1 MSSQSSTELQLL
13 QGILGSC
20 SGTMNNLIV
29 TKTGVVYLKPIKKK
43 KERVIRER
51 HR

>member
-1 MSSQSSTELQLL
+1 MSSQSLTELQLL

-43 KERVIRER
+43 KERVIREK

>member
-1 MSSQSSTELQLL
+1 MSNQSSTELQLL

-20 SGTMNNLIV
+20 SGVMNNLIV

-43 KERVIRER
+43 KERVIRENR
-51 HR
+51 R

>member
-1 MSSQSSTELQLL
+1 MSSQSSTDLQLL

-43 KERVIRER
+43 KERVIREKR
-51 HR
+51 R

>member
-20 SGTMNNLIV
+20 SGVMNNLVI

-43 KERVIRER
+43 KERVIRENR
-51 HR
+51 R

>member
-43 KERVIRER
+43 KERVIREI

>member
-1 MSSQSSTELQLL
+1 MSSKSSTELQLL

-20 SGTMNNLIV
+20 SGTMNNLVI

-43 KERVIRER
+43 KERVIRENR
-51 HR
+51 R

>member
-1 MSSQSSTELQLL
+1 MSSHSSTEIQLL

-20 SGTMNNLIV
+20 SGTMNNLVI

-43 KERVIRER
+43 KERVIRENR
-51 HR
+51 R

>member
-1 MSSQSSTELQLL
+1 MNSQSSTDLQLL
-13 QGILGSC
+13 QGILGSF
-20 SGTMNNLIV
+20 SGTINNLIV

>member
-20 SGTMNNLIV
+20 SGTMNNLVI

-43 KERVIRER
+43 KERVIRENR
-51 HR
+51 R

>member
-29 TKTGVVYLKPIKKK
+29 TKTGVVYLKPIKKE
-43 KERVIRER
+43 KERVIREKR
-51 HR
+51 R